1 MGGSL
6 VAPKARIARGIH
18 NLREQHSPAI
28 RANIALASLAVQDAD
43 VIIRNT
49 ALACLASPLR
59 SSIGCRLVLD
69 ADEAVLALAVDAEC
83 HGVACVANKV
93 NEKRFIAHIHVRLC
107 DCVFMRARAASRVS
121 GKRAAGTQLPPP
133 TSTPVVQSVA
143 AWVRGLAG
151 RALQTEPNCQ

>member
-1 MGGSL
+1 M
-6 VAPKARIARGIH
+6 
-18 NLREQHSPAI
+18 
-28 RANIALASLAVQDAD
+28 
-43 VIIRNT
+43 
-49 ALACLASPLR
+49 
-59 SSIGCRLVLD
+59 LD

-107 DCVFMRARAASRVS
+107 FHAGEGGIEGEWQARSRDAA
-121 GKRAAGTQLPPP
+121 PPP

>member
-107 DCVFMRARAASRVS
+107 FHAGEGGIEGEWQARSRDAA
-121 GKRAAGTQLPPP
+121 PPP
-133 TSTPVVQSVA
+133 PPPPHPSCRVWLP
-143 AWVRGLAG
+143 G
-151 RALQTEPNCQ
+151 